1 MKYYQAVNYGKGFIT
16 HEDNER
22 CYISGWP
29 GDIWVSLT
37 NDEWAQRVNAQEKT
51 REQAQAIVDAAVSGS
66 VYPPDHPDAGQ
77 QIVVTLPETQSC

>member
-29 GDIWVSLT
+29 ADIWITQL
-37 NDEWAQRVNAQEKT
+37 NDEWAQRVSATEKT
-51 REQAQAIVDAAVSGS
+51 KAEAQALVDAAIAGQ
-66 VYPPDHPDAGQ
+66 VYPEGHPQAGEQVVVELPDY
-77 QIVVTLPETQSC
+77 QSC